1 MENLEIYN
9 KYRVVPEN
17 ALKAF
22 NNGKFSGT
30 DINTMWRIKSL
41 TEIFGV
47 CGFGWYYD
55 IVRTWYEEAPNDEKL
70 AFAEIK
76 LYVKLD
82 NEWSKGISAV
92 GGSKIVNYFKTAGYA
107 TGNDEGFKMAITDA
121 LGVACKMLGFGA
133 DIYWANDK
141 TKYSNNENPIVKPK
155 AKTEIK
161 NGKDFVLTSGK
172 YPNNTLQ
179 QIFEKDKQYLT
190 DLVASGKLGLA
201 LQNNIEKCFIENGE
215 IIEIKV

>member
-92 GGSKIVNYFKTAGYA
+92 GGSKIVQYFKTARYA

-141 TKYSNNENPIVKPK
+141 TKYSNNELPKPK

-161 NGKDFVLTSGK
+161 EWSFSAGRYKGLSMIEASKKEDFDEYIQLLKDTNKF
-172 YPNNTLQ
+172 Q
-179 QIFEKDKQYLT
+179 
-190 DLVASGKLGLA
+190 
-201 LQNNIEKCFIENGE
+201 GE
-215 IIEIKV
+215 IEDEYNRISKFFNLSKEIKEINV